1 MGNVAVKHRY
11 FHIRYEAST
20 PNNSATIALSDYSR
34 PTIQN
39 YAVSM
44 NGTYLVP
51 VRKPL
56 FFEKV
61 IDLNF
66 NCSA

>member
-1 MGNVAVKHRY
+1 M
-11 FHIRYEAST
+11 
-20 PNNSATIALSDYSR
+20 PALRVDLYLNREFSQIEFNRRVLALAADAR
-34 PTIQN
+34 VP
-39 YAVSM
+39 VLERLR
-44 NGTYLVP
+44 YLVP

>member
-34 PTIQN
+34 PTIHN

-44 NGTYLVP
+44 NGTYLSQNAQLGKILC
-51 VRKPL
+51 RR
-56 FFEKV
+56 
-61 IDLNF
+61 F
-66 NCSA
+66 NGIV

>member
-1 MGNVAVKHRY
+1 MDNFNAK
-11 FHIRYEAST
+11 YEAVLST
-20 PNNSATIALSDYSR
+20 RIERKTISLPKGEYLQMAKGLSE
-34 PTIQN
+34 
-39 YAVSM
+39 
-44 NGTYLVP
+44 LVP